1 MTMLLAREHL
11 QKNTFDV
18 SGCDDQRKRVAVKPR
33 WSKDAVK
40 QDQLLIFHSISCKNS
55 AAMARNSFFFQ
66 NIVAASL
73 VRGRIRF
80 WLCHHT
86 APSICLSYIT

>member
-11 QKNTFDV
+11 QKNTFD
-18 SGCDDQRKRVAVKPR
+18 
-33 WSKDAVK
+33 DAVK